1 MFARS
6 MVVGLAIAVGFIGA
20 GCGVD
25 ASDVQIDEAL
35 TPSLGPTAIGDPQDN
50 PPGSQNGFA
59 PACAWQSG
67 VIPAYRE
74 YGQGALWNGGLNSTG
89 TLRSNSI
96 MDDPDI
102 VDPACREEALGYL
115 VRCAMPQGSIVID
128 PVTNARYSGWLGLGS
143 DWRNGALSSD
153 NQWWVTACVMQHLNG
168 FDLPVPIML
177 DGARAGLFPS
187 LQNDPLFT
195 KKDSRIWG
203 NMFTGVGDFVPNVC
217 YESDLLDSCTDY
229 TIVDI
234 RLCDTD
240 PSLNCNLNIVGACE
254 DVCTY
259 VKPTPNVP
267 GSGGYACG
275 SAGLKN
281 IGSRMQNFGMYGSTC
296 PF

>member
-1 MFARS
+1 MFARR
-6 MVVGLAIAVGFIGA
+6 VVGGLVLAVGFIGA
-20 GCGVD
+20 GC
-25 ASDVQIDEAL
+25 
-35 TPSLGPTAIGDPQDN
+35 SLSAAEDPMDGSLSVMLQPAVPTDPEDN
-50 PPGSQNGFA
+50 PPGSLNGFA

-74 YGQGALWNGGLNSTG
+74 FGRAALWDGGLNSTG
-89 TLRSNSI
+89 TLPSNSI

-102 VDPACREEALGYL
+102 VDPACREEALTYL

-128 PVTNARYSGWLGLGS
+128 PVTLARYSGWLGLGS
-143 DWRNGALSSD
+143 DWRTNALSTD

-177 DGARAGLFPS
+177 DGARDGLFPS
-187 LQNDPLFT
+187 LESDPLFT

-203 NMFTGVGDFVPNVC
+203 NMFNGTSDFVPNVC
-217 YESDLLDSCTDY
+217 YESDLLDSCTDF

-281 IGSRMQNFGMYGSTC
+281 IGSRMENFGMYGSTC